1 MLRTFGQKIMA
12 TAIAASLVI
21 AVFAVSGFVILG
33 IVSGD
38 AGQILLYNKA
48 AATIADMR
56 ANFYELRGAV
66 KLYALGDNP
75 GQNLSVYQADVT
87 QFAQDVKAA
96 EALGIPRVTGDV
108 RAIEARQQT
117 FVADGNAGVAQ
128 IQAGQQQAGRRL
140 IFNSGA
146 AAAAAEDHLLDVA
159 TADATDKNFV
169 GLASLALLH
178 LAQLMRLWTALVG
191 LVAVAV
197 ALPLGVFFAR
207 YVASRLGQVVTA
219 MERVGAG
226 DLSTEPPHF
235 SGQDETTRLGDAAG
249 EMVKNL
255 RALTGQMIRS
265 AREIAHGSEVLLAA
279 AQRSDEVVQRVRE
292 AVTAV
297 TQAAVRQHS
306 GTQDAARTVHE
317 LRVAI
322 EQVAHGAQEQAVRTN
337 DLSAASEDSA
347 GRTKDMA
354 QALATVE
361 TVAED
366 ERAAVASGQA
376 TVAEAAQVETAV
388 GESTMRVRDLM
399 AALDGQAKR
408 IAEVTNLVGDIA
420 AQTNLLALNAAI
432 EAARA
437 GEHGKGFAVV
447 ADEVRTLSDRT
458 KAAVAEIDGL
468 VADIIR
474 SAQETRSAAEDS
486 ASHVQRLAATGS
498 AVQGAFA
505 RVEEAINAASE
516 QLGPVL
522 TLARGVDELSGAIA
536 RTMADIS
543 AITEETSAAAE
554 EMSASAGSV
563 DGIIS
568 EVAVGSEET
577 AQMAQQILASQDAL
591 GDAIGRV
598 QETARSLSLAGQA
611 MQQALAGFKLA

>member
-12 TAIAASLVI
+12 TSVGASLVI
-21 AVFAVSGFVILG
+21 ALFAVGGVIILG
-33 IVSGD
+33 IVSAD
-38 AGQILLYNKA
+38 AGRILTYNKA

-56 ANFYELRGAV
+56 ANFYELRGAAQ
-66 KLYALGDNP
+66 LYALGSDRQ
-75 GQNLSVYQADVT
+75 GNLGVYRADAA
-87 QFAQDVKAA
+87 QFAQDVTAVKA
-96 EALGIPRVTGDV
+96 LHITKVTQDV
-108 RAIEARQQT
+108 QAIETQQGR
-117 FVADGNAGVAQ
+117 FVADVNQGIAQ
-128 IQAGQQQAGRRL
+128 IRQGHAKAGDQFVFQT
-140 IFNSGA
+140 GA
-146 AAAAAEDHLLDVA
+146 PSAATEDHLLDVA
-159 TADATDKNFV
+159 TADATDKNIV
-169 GLASLALLH
+169 GLASLTLLH
-178 LAQLMRLWTALVG
+178 LAQSMRLWTG
-191 LVAVAV
+191 LIGLLAVVV

-226 DLSTEPPHF
+226 DLSSDPPRF
-235 SGQDETTRLGDAAG
+235 SGRDETTRLGDAAW
-249 EMVKNL
+249 EMVSNL
-255 RALTGQMIRS
+255 RQLTRQMIHS
-265 AREIAHGSEVLLAA
+265 AAEIGQGSEVLLAA
-279 AQRSDEVVQRVRE
+279 AQRSDEVVHRVRE
-292 AVTAV
+292 AVSSV
-297 TQAAVRQHS
+297 TQAAVRQHT
-306 GTQDAARTVHE
+306 GMQDAATTVHE

-322 EQVAHGAQEQAVRTN
+322 EQVARGAQEQAIRTS
-337 DLSAASEDSA
+337 DVSAASDDSA

-366 ERAAVASGQA
+366 ERQAVASGQA
-376 TVAEAAQVETAV
+376 TVTEAAQAETAV

-399 AALDGQAKR
+399 AALDSQAKR

-458 KAAVAEIDGL
+458 KSAVAEIDGL

-474 SAQETRSAAEDS
+474 SAQETRSAAEES
-486 ASHVQRLAATGS
+486 ATHVQRLVATGS
-498 AVQGAFA
+498 AVQGAFT
-505 RVEEAINAASE
+505 RVEVAINAASE
-516 QLGPVL
+516 QLRPVL
-522 TLARGVDELSGAIA
+522 TLAHGVDELSGAIA

-568 EVAVGSEET
+568 EVAAGSEET
-577 AQMAQQILASQDAL
+577 AQKAQQILASQDAL
-591 GDAIGRV
+591 GDAIARV
-598 QETARSLSLAGQA
+598 QDTARSLSLAGQA
-611 MQQALAGFKLA
+611 MQQALARFKLA